1 METIFGSR
9 QVTKFTNN
17 GKEYSIVLQGDLK
30 DRTEPSNLNK
40 VYVRSDITK
49 KLIPLSNVIKIS
61 ESAAAPFLSR
71 YQRQRAVTISARL
84 VGDYTIGEALEYLN
98 NIVKENF
105 LQKFVSITRESLK
118 NTKKNKRW
126 NLPNFCSCISNC
138 LSIYGSTI

>member
-1 METIFGSR
+1 MEFQSNKLEEQWKLFSGSR

-71 YQRQRAVTISARL
+71 YQRQKAVTISARL

-98 NIVKENF
+98 NIVKE
-105 LQKFVSITRESLK
+105 K
-118 NTKKNKRW
+118 
-126 NLPNFCSCISNC
+126 LPAEVRVD
-138 LSIYGSTI
+138 YKGV